1 MAIRENVVTPEVRAN
16 GFGAVDA
23 ARLEESIAQIAL
35 SYTFKVR
42 PKADAVF
49 DASFLP
55 PVAER
60 RAN

>member
-1 MAIRENVVTPEVRAN
+1 MAIRDNILTPEVRAN

-23 ARLEESIAQIAL
+23 ARLEEAIDQIAL
-35 SYTFKVR
+35 VHTFKAK
-42 PKADAVF
+42 PKPDDIF

-55 PVAER
+55 PAAER